1 MLRTSML
8 GLGAAAILLGG
19 CAMTESRVRQQI
31 TESEART
38 AAAQAQL
45 EDRLN
50 ERVARTERGTEESL
64 TRLRRDLDTHNETQ
78 RRLIAEMISRQRDAL
93 LAQARVLDE
102 VLATLLRNAP
112 LAATDA
118 RGTDPHRP

>member
-1 MLRTSML
+1 MFRTSMI

-19 CAMTESRVRQQI
+19 CAMSESRVRQQI
-31 TESEART
+31 TESEARS

-50 ERVARTERGTEESL
+50 ERIARGERGTEESL
-64 TRLRRDLDTHNETQ
+64 TRLRRDLDAHGETQ
-78 RRLIAEMISRQRDAL
+78 RRLIAEVISRQRDAL

-102 VLATLLRNAP
+102 VLAALLRNAP

-118 RGTDPHRP
+118 RLEDPLRP